1 MLKKLNKKG
10 IALLLATAVL
20 LTAVVGTTLAY
31 LVDVTGSIQNI
42 FNFGKVECKVVFNET
57 TNTYSVQNTGTVP
70 AYVRVAVI
78 VNATDSTDPSKLTW
92 DSDFSYQIV
101 PDAKTWE
108 LHGKYYYYKGELAV
122 GASVDDIVDII
133 QYTKSGTQ
141 IQILAEAI
149 QATPDKAVQ
158 NTWKMTFDGTSWSVY
173 TEN

>member
-42 FNFGKVECKVVFNET
+42 FNFGKVACEVKFDEN
-57 TNTYSVQNTGTVP
+57 TNTYSVKNTGTVP

-92 DSDFSYQIV
+92 DSGFSYSIV

-108 LHGKYYYYKGELAV
+108 LHGKYYYYKGELAA
-122 GASVDDIVDII
+122 GDSVKII
-133 QYTKSGTQ
+133 EHTKSGTQ

-149 QATPDKAVQ
+149 QATPDEAVQ
-158 NTWKMTFDGTSWSVY
+158 NAWKMTFDGTSWSVY
-173 TEN
+173 TKN

>member
-31 LVDVTGSIQNI
+31 LVDVTGAIQNI
-42 FNFGKVECKVVFNET
+42 FNFGKVACEVKFDEN

-70 AYVRVAVI
+70 AYIRVAVVI
-78 VNATDSTDPSKLTW
+78 NAADSTDSSKLTW
-92 DSDFSYQIV
+92 DSNFTYWIA
-101 PDAKTWE
+101 PDSDKWE
-108 LHGKYYYYKGELAV
+108 LHGKYYYYKGELAA
-122 GASVDDIVDII
+122 GASVDII

-149 QATPDKAVQ
+149 QATPDEAVQ
-158 NTWKMTFDGTSWSVY
+158 NAWKMTFNGTSWSVY
-173 TEN
+173 TGK

>member
-42 FNFGKVECKVVFNET
+42 FNFGKVACEVKFYEN
-57 TNTYSVQNTGTVP
+57 TNTYSVKNTGTVP

-92 DSDFSYQIV
+92 DSNFSYQIA
-101 PDAKTWE
+101 PNADDWQ
-108 LHGKYYYYKGELAV
+108 LHEGYYYYKGELAV
-122 GASVDDIVDII
+122 GASVDII
-133 QYTKSGTQ
+133 QCTNQ
-141 IQILAEAI
+141 EARIQVLAEAI
-149 QATPDKAVQ
+149 QATPDEAAKTAWGVTYDSK
-158 NTWKMTFDGTSWSVY
+158 NKTWS
-173 TEN
+173 

>member
-31 LVDVTGSIQNI
+31 LVDITGSIQNI

-70 AYVRVAVI
+70 AYVRVAIVI
-78 VNATDSTDPSKLTW
+78 NATDSTDSSKLTW
-92 DSDFSYQIV
+92 DSNFSYQIA
-101 PDAKTWE
+101 PNADKWE
-108 LHGKYYYYKGELAV
+108 QHEGYYYYKGELAV
-122 GASVDDIVDII
+122 GAFVDII

-149 QATPDKAVQ
+149 QATPDEAVQ
-158 NTWKMTFDGTSWSVY
+158 NAWKMTFDGTSWSVY
-173 TEN
+173 TGN